1 MLWRVTASVPAPAP
15 LPAGLT
21 HRALTPADAP
31 ATFAVFAAAEK
42 HDTGDVSVEL
52 EDIEGDWQRPSFDLA
67 TQSVGVFDRDELV
80 AAGEVYRGR
89 RGEASVHPEHRGR
102 GIGEWLV
109 RWTEDCAR
117 RSGGAV
123 VGQSVPADSSAE
135 RLFQALGYQVGWTSW
150 VLEVP
155 PGSSIEPQP
164 LPEGYRLRDFVAG
177 QDEEVAFRIIE
188 DAFNEW
194 PDRPASTLG
203 DWAANTVR
211 RPGFEPWQLRLVED
225 AEGQPVGAAFTIHS
239 ADFAYVYQLAV
250 RGDHRG
256 RGLAR
261 SLLVDAF
268 ERGRERGLTRCEL
281 STDSRTGAL
290 SLYEHVGMV
299 VTKTYRHWMTDV

>member
-1 MLWRVTASVPAPAP
+1 MTPSVPLSAVP

-21 HRALTPADAP
+21 SRALTRSDAA

-67 TQSVGVFDRDELV
+67 SHSVGVFDGEQLV
-80 AAGEVYRGR
+80 AAGEVYRAR

-102 GIGEWLV
+102 GIGTWLA
-109 RWTEDCAR
+109 RWVEDCAR
-117 RSGGAV
+117 RGGGTV
-123 VGQSVPADSSAE
+123 VGQTAPAGSSAE
-135 RLFQALGYQVGWTSW
+135 ALLTALGYREAWTSW

-155 PGSSIEPQP
+155 AGSALQPQP
-164 LPEGYRLRDFVAG
+164 LPTGYRLRDFVPG
-177 QDEEVAFRIIE
+177 QDDEVAFRVIE

-203 DWAANTVR
+203 DWSANTIR
-211 RPGFEPWQLRLVED
+211 RPGFEPSQLRL
-225 AEGQPVGAAFTIHS
+225 AENSDGEVVAAAFTVHS
-239 ADFAYVYQLAV
+239 GDFAYVGQLAV
-250 RGDHRG
+250 RRDQRG

-268 ERGRERGLTRCEL
+268 ARGRERGLTRCEL

-290 SLYEHVGMV
+290 PLYEHVGMV
-299 VTKTYRHWMTDV
+299 VTKTYRHWQVDLG